1 MQGLSDPPVC
11 FVQGRR
17 AANASCS
24 FARRA
29 DGSGLP
35 RGFGSAVGSAVGVST
50 VQYLLPKEFP

>member
-29 DGSGLP
+29 GGSGLS
-35 RGFGSAVGSAVGVST
+35 RGFGSAVGVST
-50 VQYLLPKEFP
+50 VQYLLPKEFS